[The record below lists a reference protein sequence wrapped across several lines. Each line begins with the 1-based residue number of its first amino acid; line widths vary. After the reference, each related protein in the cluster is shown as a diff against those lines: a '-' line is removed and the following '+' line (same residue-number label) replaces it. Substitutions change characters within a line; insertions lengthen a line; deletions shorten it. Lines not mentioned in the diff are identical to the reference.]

1 MEFGFWLSIISLAVS
16 SFSLGFAAR
25 GLLEQS

>member
-16 SFSLGFAAR
+16 SFSLGFALR
-25 GLLEQS
+25 GLLEG